1 MTSPALLTLSQ
12 KLTTTS
18 SLLLER
24 SRVLSLNL
32 PPSASS
38 QNQIVRNLTVIR
50 NQLDKLEM
58 ARNSGQGKE
67 QDREMEEELGQQYDR
82 LLDMFGE
89 DEVGRE
95 KGKAL
100 RREKRYVRCRLL
112 LHGRRNVM
120 SWTAPLDFVRCRRA

>member
-50 NQLDKLEM
+50 NQLDKLEI

-100 RREKRYVRCRLL
+100 RREKRYVCCRLL
-112 LHGRRNVM
+112 LYGDGRRNVM
-120 SWTAPLDFVRCRRA
+120 S